1 MKLVVVLML
10 SALPLSCYAGSG
22 CTSLEDVISKSIDPT
37 ESKTQYIEDLQQLI
51 PREFTAN
58 ALKKIKQCFLD
69 LNNET
74 LSNFRVMMDT
84 IYNSRQCASY

>member
-22 CTSLEDVISKSIDPT
+22 CKRLEDMINNTIDPSVT
-37 ESKTQYIEDLQQLI
+37 EDQYIEGLEEFVPGDDTKPLL
-51 PREFTAN
+51 REF
-58 ALKKIKQCFLD
+58 KQCFLD
-69 LNNET
+69 QSNRT
-74 LSNFRVMMDT
+74 LSNVQVMMDA

>member
-22 CTSLEDVISKSIDPT
+22 CQRLEDMIASTIDPSVT
-37 ESKTQYIEDLQQLI
+37 EDQYIESLEEFIPGDTTAQLL
-51 PREFTAN
+51 REF
-58 ALKKIKQCFLD
+58 KQCFLD
-69 LNNET
+69 QSNRT
-74 LSNFRVMMDT
+74 LSNVQVMMDA